1 MENKLIFTSGSLCV
15 DAPKNTIGIYGIQ
28 NHITN
33 KWYIGQADIGT
44 CTKGVRGRAQQ
55 YLLLR
60 CKSQKAIYNT
70 LKMYGLLNFSCYL
83 LEECLSE
90 ELNKKE
96 TEWIIIKN
104 SLSPNGYNL
113 TTGGGVNKCSDET
126 KKRMSDSRIGIK
138 FSDEHK
144 KRMSEAGTGR
154 VFSDEHKK
162 NLSDSKIGMK
172 FSDEHKKTLSE
183 SANKRFSNQEEI
195 EKIRQNRLGKKQ
207 SAESKRKTSEAMK
220 KSWKQ
225 RKANAKYK
233 VDDSYSKAIIT
244 TEEYR

>member
-144 KRMSEAGTGR
+144 K
-154 VFSDEHKK
+154 